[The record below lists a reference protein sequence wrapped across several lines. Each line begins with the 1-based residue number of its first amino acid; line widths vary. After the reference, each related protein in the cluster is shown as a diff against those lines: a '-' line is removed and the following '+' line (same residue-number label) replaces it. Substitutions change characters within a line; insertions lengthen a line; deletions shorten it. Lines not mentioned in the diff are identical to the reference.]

1 MSPAIERLLND
12 DQIDNPLLDKIK
24 ARHKKEFDMAQIIN
38 DEVEKFYQKRFIDEE
53 VAYLALHFLV
63 SIKNDKRSL

>member
-1 MSPAIERLLND
+1 
-12 DQIDNPLLDKIK
+12 
-24 ARHKKEFDMAQIIN
+24 MAQIIN

>member
-1 MSPAIERLLND
+1 MMITKK
-12 DQIDNPLLDKIK
+12 QIKLDLYNL
-24 ARHKKEFDMAQIIN
+24 RYYYSRKKEFDMAQIIN